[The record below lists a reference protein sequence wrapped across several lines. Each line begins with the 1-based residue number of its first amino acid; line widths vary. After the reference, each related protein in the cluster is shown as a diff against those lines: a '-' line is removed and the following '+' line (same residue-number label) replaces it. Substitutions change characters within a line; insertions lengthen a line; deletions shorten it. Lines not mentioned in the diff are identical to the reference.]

1 MPTID
6 VRDELLADLLGEI
19 PEADE
24 LERLLSTAKAE
35 VEGYDAATGVRRV
48 ELKDTSR
55 PDLWSTAGLA
65 RHLRCYRGDPLPEY
79 PFLAPGAAPADTGTR
94 VVEVDPALQNIR
106 PCIAAFTAIG
116 PPVSEALLLELI
128 QSQEKLSDS
137 YGQRRRAIAMG
148 LYRAGA
154 IAWPVRYR
162 AAPPDTRFVPL
173 GFERELTLTE
183 ILDQHPKGKEYG
195 HIVRGQPAFPYL
207 EDAAGA
213 TLSFPPVIN
222 SAGLGNVEVGD
233 DHFFVELTGPHLDT
247 LLLVASI
254 AACDLADAGY
264 TIEPVLIR
272 YPYDTAHG
280 RDVVTPRYFQAD
292 ISVDLASAERLLG
305 EPIAPDEGRR
315 LVQRMGSRAR
325 VAGNSLVLTP
335 PPYRNDFLHAVDVVE
350 EIAIGRGLGSF
361 EPELPDEFTA
371 GSLTAA
377 TRFSRSAR
385 DVLVGLGYQEMIF
398 NYLGAHRDY
407 TERMHAPRRVLVEV
421 ANPMTENYAVVRDS
435 IIPCLLAAEM
445 SSQNAAY
452 PHRMFEVGKVALPD
466 AADTTGSRTVDAC
479 GLLVADR
486 GAGFNDAS
494 AHLAALLY
502 YLGAEHRL
510 AELDDPRFIPGR
522 AARVEASAPAAAAA
536 AAAAA
541 SGGERTWAAIGVVGE
556 LHPAVLEHWSLGM
569 PCAVVELDLDTL
581 RSTLHHA

>member
-19 PEADE
+19 PAPDE
-24 LERLLSTAKAE
+24 LERLVSTAKAE
-35 VEGYDAATGVRRV
+35 VEDYDAATGVRRV

-55 PDLWSTAGLA
+55 PDLWSTPGLA
-65 RHLRCYRGDPLPEY
+65 RHLRCYRGDGLPDY
-79 PFLAPGAAPADTGTR
+79 PFAAPGAAPVDTGER
-94 VVEVDPALQNIR
+94 VVEVDPALERIR
-106 PCIAAFTAIG
+106 PCIAAFVAVG
-116 PPVSEALLLELI
+116 PAVSEALLLELI

-148 LYRAGA
+148 LYRADA
-154 IAWPVRYR
+154 IEWPVRYR

-173 GFERELTLTE
+173 GFEHELSLTE

-222 SAGLGNVEVGD
+222 SAGLGSVEVGD
-233 DHFFVELTGPHLDT
+233 DHFFVELTGPHLET
-247 LLLVASI
+247 LLLTASI

-264 TIEPVLIR
+264 AIHPVLIR

-280 RDVVTPRYFQAD
+280 RDVVTPRYFQAETT
-292 ISVDLASAERLLG
+292 VELASAERLLG
-305 EPIAPDEGRR
+305 EPIAPEEGRR

-325 VAGNSLVLTP
+325 VEGASLVVTP

-350 EIAIGRGLGSF
+350 EIAIGRGLDSF
-361 EPELPDEFTA
+361 EPELPDEFTP
-371 GSLTAA
+371 GHLGAA

-407 TERMHAPRRVLVEV
+407 TERMNAPDRVLVEV

-435 IIPCLLAAEM
+435 IMPCLLAAEM

-466 AADTTGSRTVDAC
+466 ASNPTGSRTVDAC
-479 GLLVADR
+479 TLLLADR

-494 AHLAALLY
+494 AHLAALLF

-510 AELDDPRFIPGR
+510 VELDDPRFIPGR
-522 AARVEASAPAAAAA
+522 AAQVKAAVAAD
-536 AAAAA
+536 
-541 SGGERTWAAIGVVGE
+541 GERTWTAIGVVGE
-556 LHPAVLEHWSLGM
+556 LHPAVLEQWSIGM
-569 PCAVVELDLDTL
+569 PCATAELDLDAL
-581 RSTLHHA
+581 RSTLQNAGA

>member
-6 VRDELLADLLGEI
+6 VRDELLANLLGGAV

-35 VEGYDAATGVRRV
+35 VEGYDPAIGVRRV

-55 PDLWSTAGLA
+55 PDLWTTPGLA
-65 RHLRCYRGDPLPEY
+65 RHLRCYRGDALPDY
-79 PFLAPGAAPADTGTR
+79 PFVSTGAAPPDTGER
-94 VVEVDPALQNIR
+94 VVEVDPALEKVR
-106 PCIAAFTAIG
+106 PCIAAFTAAG

-128 QSQEKLSDS
+128 QAQEKLSDS

-154 IAWPVRYR
+154 IEWPVHYR
-162 AAPPDTRFVPL
+162 AAPPDTTRFVPL
-173 GFERELTLTE
+173 GFEQELSLTE

-195 HIVRGQPAFPYL
+195 HIVRGQAAFPYL

-222 SAGLGNVEVGD
+222 SAGLGSVAVGD
-233 DHFFVELTGPHLDT
+233 DYFFVELTGPHLDI

-280 RDVVTPRYFQAD
+280 RDVVTPRYFQAETG
-292 ISVDLASAERLLG
+292 IELAGAERLLG
-305 EPIAPDEGRR
+305 EQIAPEEGRR

-325 VAGNSLVLTP
+325 VEGSSLVVTP

-371 GSLTAA
+371 GSLTAS
-377 TRFSRSAR
+377 TRFSRAAR

-398 NYLGAHRDY
+398 NYLGAQRDF
-407 TERMHAPRRVLVEV
+407 TERMNAPGRMLVEV

-452 PHRMFEVGKVALPD
+452 PHHMFEVGKVALRDDDD
-466 AADTTGSRTVDAC
+466 ATGSRTVDAC
-479 GLLVADR
+479 TLLVADR
-486 GAGFNDAS
+486 AAGFNDAS
-494 AHLAALLY
+494 AHLAALLF

-510 AELDDPRFIPGR
+510 VELDDSRFIAGR
-522 AARVEASAPAAAAA
+522 AAGVEASAPAASAAEA
-536 AAAAA
+536 
-541 SGGERTWAAIGVVGE
+541 GERTWTPIGVLGE
-556 LHPAVLEHWSLGM
+556 LHPAVLEQWSIGM
-569 PCAVVELDLDTL
+569 PCATVELHLDTL
-581 RSTLHHA
+581 RDILHHA

>member
-6 VRDELLADLLGEI
+6 VRDELLAALLGAAV
-19 PEADE
+19 PEDDE

-35 VEGYDAATGVRRV
+35 VEGYDPATGVRRV

-55 PDLWSTAGLA
+55 PDLWTTPGLA
-65 RHLRCYRGDPLPEY
+65 RHLRCYRGDALPEY
-79 PFLAPGAAPADTGTR
+79 PFVSTGAAPPATGER
-94 VVEVDPALQNIR
+94 VVEVDPELEKIR
-106 PCIAAFTAIG
+106 PCIAAFTAAG

-162 AAPPDTRFVPL
+162 AAPPDATRFVPL
-173 GFERELTLTE
+173 GFENELSLTE

-264 TIEPVLIR
+264 TIEPVLVR

-280 RDVVTPRYFQAD
+280 REVVTPRYFQAETR
-292 ISVDLASAERLLG
+292 IELASAERLLG
-305 EPIAPDEGRR
+305 EAIAPEEGRR

-325 VAGNSLVLTP
+325 VEGSSVVVTP
-335 PPYRNDFLHAVDVVE
+335 PPYRNDFMHAVDVVE
-350 EIAIGRGLGSF
+350 EIAIGRGLGTF

-371 GSLTAA
+371 GHLTAQ
-377 TRFSRSAR
+377 TRFGRAAR

-398 NYLGAHRDY
+398 NYLGARRDY
-407 TERMHAPRRVLVEV
+407 TERMNAPDRELVEV

-452 PHRMFEVGKVALPD
+452 PHHMFEVGKVALPD
-466 AADTTGSRTVDAC
+466 GADPTGSRTVDAC
-479 GLLVADR
+479 TLLVADR
-486 GAGFNDAS
+486 AAGFNDAS
-494 AHLAALLY
+494 AHLAALLF

-510 AELDDPRFIPGR
+510 VELDDPRFIPGR
-522 AARVEASAPAAAAA
+522 AARVEASAPAP
-536 AAAAA
+536 AA
-541 SGGERTWAAIGVVGE
+541 SAAHGGERTWTAIGVLGE
-556 LHPAVLEHWSLGM
+556 LHPAVLEHWSIGM
-569 PCAVVELDLDTL
+569 PCATVELHLDPLRTTL
-581 RSTLHHA
+581 QDA

>member
-6 VRDELLADLLGEI
+6 VRDELLAGLLGAAV
-19 PEADE
+19 PADDE

-55 PDLWSTAGLA
+55 PDLWTTPGLA
-65 RHLRCYRGDPLPEY
+65 RHLRCYRGDALPEY
-79 PFLAPGAAPADTGTR
+79 PFVAAGAAPVDTGER
-94 VVEVDPALQNIR
+94 VVEVDPALELIR
-106 PCIAAFTAIG
+106 PCIAAFTATG

-148 LYRAGA
+148 LYRAGD
-154 IAWPVRYR
+154 IRWPVRYR

-173 GFERELTLTE
+173 GFEHELSLTE
-183 ILDQHPKGKEYG
+183 ILDQHPKGREYG

-222 SAGLGNVEVGD
+222 SAGLGSVVVGD

-264 TIEPVLIR
+264 AIAPVLVR
-272 YPYDTAHG
+272 YPYDTGHG

-292 ISVDLASAERLLG
+292 TRVELADAERLLG
-305 EPIAPDEGRR
+305 EPIAPEEGQR

-325 VAGNSLVLTP
+325 VEGCALVVTP

-350 EIAIGRGLGSF
+350 ELAIGRGLGSF
-361 EPELPDEFTA
+361 EPELPDEFTP
-371 GSLTAA
+371 GHLTAQ
-377 TRFSRSAR
+377 TRFGRAVR

-398 NYLGAHRDY
+398 NYLGARRDY
-407 TERMHAPRRVLVEV
+407 TERMNAPDRVLVEV

-452 PHRMFEVGKVALPD
+452 PHHMFEVGKIAVRVD
-466 AADTTGSRTVDAC
+466 AEATGSRTVDAC
-479 GLLVADR
+479 TLLMADR
-486 GAGFNDAS
+486 AAGFNDVS
-494 AHLAALLY
+494 AHLAALLF

-510 AELDDPRFIPGR
+510 VELDDSRFIPGR
-522 AARVEASAPAAAAA
+522 AARVEACAPAASAAP
-536 AAAAA
+536 
-541 SGGERTWAAIGVVGE
+541 GGERTWTAIGVLGE
-556 LHPAVLEHWSLGM
+556 LHPAVLEHWSIGM
-569 PCAVVELDLDTL
+569 PCATVELDLDTL
-581 RSTLHHA
+581 RTTLHTA

>member
-6 VRDELLADLLGEI
+6 VRDELLAELLGEI
-19 PEADE
+19 PAADE

-35 VEGYDAATGVRRV
+35 VEGYDPATGVRRV

-55 PDLWSTAGLA
+55 PDLWSTPGLA
-65 RHLRCYRGDPLPEY
+65 RHLRCYRGDALPEY
-79 PFLAPGAAPADTGTR
+79 PFLDPGAAPAETGER
-94 VVEVDPALQNIR
+94 VVEVDPALENIR
-106 PCIAAFTAIG
+106 PCIAAFTATG

-154 IAWPVRYR
+154 IEWPVRYR

-222 SAGLGNVEVGD
+222 SAGLGNVVVGD
-233 DHFFVELTGPHLDT
+233 DHFFVELTGPHLET

-264 TIEPVLIR
+264 DIHPVLIR
-272 YPYDTAHG
+272 YPYDTGHG
-280 RDVVTPRYFQAD
+280 RDLVTPRYFQAETTLE
-292 ISVDLASAERLLG
+292 LASAERLLG
-305 EPIAPDEGRR
+305 ESIAPDEGRR

-325 VAGNSLVLTP
+325 VEGAALVVTP
-335 PPYRNDFLHAVDVVE
+335 PPYRNDFLHPVDVVE

-361 EPELPDEFTA
+361 EPELPDEFTT
-371 GSLTAA
+371 GHLSEA
-377 TRFSRSAR
+377 TRFSRAAR
-385 DVLVGLGYQEMIF
+385 DILVGLGYQEMIF
-398 NYLGAHRDY
+398 NYLGAYRDY
-407 TERMHAPRRVLVEV
+407 TERMNAPDRALVEV

-452 PHRMFEVGKVALPD
+452 PHRMFEVGKVALHDD
-466 AADTTGSRTVDAC
+466 ADPTGSRTVDFC
-479 GLLVADR
+479 TLLVADR
-486 GAGFNDAS
+486 AAGFNDAG
-494 AHLAALLY
+494 AHLAALLF

-510 AELDDPRFIPGR
+510 AELHDPRFIPGR
-522 AARVEASAPAAAAA
+522 AARVEASALPPLPPLPPRAANAPGPPSA
-536 AAAAA
+536 
-541 SGGERTWAAIGVVGE
+541 
-556 LHPAVLEHWSLGM
+556 
-569 PCAVVELDLDTL
+569 
-581 RSTLHHA
+581 

>member
-19 PEADE
+19 PAADE

-35 VEGYDAATGVRRV
+35 VEEYDPATGLRRV

-55 PDLWSTAGLA
+55 PDLWSTPGLA
-65 RHLRCYRGDPLPEY
+65 RHLRCYRGDALPDY
-79 PFLAPGAAPADTGTR
+79 PFAAPGAAPVDTGER
-94 VVEVDPALQNIR
+94 VVEVDPALEKIR
-106 PCIAAFTAIG
+106 PCIAAFVAIG
-116 PPVSEALLLELI
+116 PPVGEALLLELI

-137 YGQRRRAIAMG
+137 FGQRRRAIAMG
-148 LYRAGA
+148 LYRGGA
-154 IAWPVRYR
+154 IEWPVRYR

-173 GFERELTLTE
+173 GFEHELSLTE
-183 ILDQHPKGKEYG
+183 ILDQHPKGREYG

-222 SAGLGNVEVGD
+222 SAGLGSVEVGD
-233 DHFFVELTGPHLDT
+233 DHFFVELTGPHLET
-247 LLLVASI
+247 LLLTASI

-264 TIEPVLIR
+264 AIHPVLIR
-272 YPYDTAHG
+272 YPYDTTHG
-280 RDVVTPRYFQAD
+280 RDVVTPRYFQAET
-292 ISVDLASAERLLG
+292 SVELAGAERLLG
-305 EPIAPDEGRR
+305 ESIAPEEGRL

-325 VAGNSLVLTP
+325 VEGASLVVTP

-350 EIAIGRGLGSF
+350 EIAIGRGLDSF
-361 EPELPDEFTA
+361 EPELPDEFTP
-371 GSLTAA
+371 GHLGVA

-407 TERMHAPRRVLVEV
+407 TERMNAPDRVLVEV

-435 IIPCLLAAEM
+435 IIPNLLAAEM

-466 AADTTGSRTVDAC
+466 AADPTGSRTVDAC
-479 GLLVADR
+479 TLLLADR

-494 AHLAALLY
+494 AHLAALLF

-510 AELDDPRFIPGR
+510 VELDDPRFIPGR
-522 AARVEASAPAAAAA
+522 AARVEASAPPAANA
-536 AAAAA
+536 
-541 SGGERTWAAIGVVGE
+541 ERTWTAIGVVGE
-556 LHPAVLEHWSLGM
+556 LHPAVLEQWSIGM
-569 PCAVVELDLDTL
+569 PCAAAELDLDAL
-581 RSTLHHA
+581 RTILQNARA

>member
-6 VRDELLADLLGEI
+6 VRDELLGDLLGEI
-19 PEADE
+19 PAPDE

-35 VEGYDAATGVRRV
+35 VEDYDAATGVRRV

-55 PDLWSTAGLA
+55 PDLWSTPGLA
-65 RHLRCYRGDPLPEY
+65 RHLRCYRGDPLPDY
-79 PFLAPGAAPADTGTR
+79 PFAAPGAAPVDTAER
-94 VVEVDPALQNIR
+94 VVEVDPALEKIR
-106 PCIAAFTAIG
+106 PCIAAFVAIG

-137 YGQRRRAIAMG
+137 FGQRRRAIAMG
-148 LYRAGA
+148 LYRGGA
-154 IAWPVRYR
+154 IEWPVRYR

-173 GFERELTLTE
+173 GFEHELSLTE
-183 ILDQHPKGKEYG
+183 ILDQHPKGREYG
-195 HIVRGQPAFPYL
+195 HIVRGQAAFPYL

-222 SAGLGNVEVGD
+222 SAGLGSVTVGD
-233 DHFFVELTGPHLDT
+233 DHFFVELTGPHLET
-247 LLLVASI
+247 LLLTASI

-264 TIEPVLIR
+264 AIHPVLIR

-280 RDVVTPRYFQAD
+280 REVVTPRYFQAETA
-292 ISVDLASAERLLG
+292 VELASAERLLG
-305 EPIAPDEGRR
+305 EAIAPDEGRR

-325 VAGNSLVLTP
+325 VEGASLVVTP

-350 EIAIGRGLGSF
+350 EIAIGRGLDSF
-361 EPELPDEFTA
+361 EPELPDEFTP
-371 GSLTAA
+371 GHLGAA

-398 NYLGAHRDY
+398 NYLGARRDY
-407 TERMHAPRRVLVEV
+407 TERMNAPGRVLVEV

-435 IIPCLLAAEM
+435 IIPNLLAAEM

-466 AADTTGSRTVDAC
+466 ASDPTGSRTVDAC
-479 GLLVADR
+479 TLLLADR
-486 GAGFNDAS
+486 AAGFNDAS
-494 AHLAALLY
+494 AHLAALLF

-510 AELDDPRFIPGR
+510 VELDDPRFIPGR
-522 AARVEASAPAAAAA
+522 AAQVEAAAPAD
-536 AAAAA
+536 
-541 SGGERTWAAIGVVGE
+541 GERTWTAIGVVGE
-556 LHPAVLEHWSLGM
+556 LHPAVLEQWSIGM
-569 PCAVVELDLDTL
+569 PCAAAELDLDAL
-581 RSTLHHA
+581 RTILHEA

>member
-6 VRDELLADLLGEI
+6 VRDELLAGLLGAAV
-19 PEADE
+19 PAGDE

-35 VEGYDAATGVRRV
+35 VEGYDPATGVRRV

-55 PDLWSTAGLA
+55 PDLWTTPGLA
-65 RHLRCYRGDPLPEY
+65 RHLRCYRGDALPEY
-79 PFLAPGAAPADTGTR
+79 PFVATGTAAPDTGER
-94 VVEVDPALQNIR
+94 VVEVDPALENIR
-106 PCIAAFTAIG
+106 PCIAAFTAAG
-116 PPVSEALLLELI
+116 PPVGEALLLELI
-128 QSQEKLSDS
+128 QAQEKLSDS

-154 IAWPVRYR
+154 IEWPVRYR
-162 AAPPDTRFVPL
+162 AAPPDTTRFVPL
-173 GFERELTLTE
+173 GFEHELSLTE
-183 ILDQHPKGKEYG
+183 ILDLHPKGKEYG
-195 HIVRGQPAFPYL
+195 HIVRGQPAYPYL

-222 SAGLGNVEVGD
+222 SAGLGNVVVGD

-272 YPYDTAHG
+272 YPYDTARG
-280 RDVVTPRYFQAD
+280 REVVTPRYFQAD
-292 ISVDLASAERLLG
+292 TSVELASAERLLG
-305 EPIAPDEGRR
+305 ETIAPEEGRR

-325 VAGNSLVLTP
+325 VEGSSLVVTP

-350 EIAIGRGLGSF
+350 EIAIGRGLGTF
-361 EPELPDEFTA
+361 EPELPDEFTP
-371 GSLTAA
+371 GNLTGQ
-377 TRFSRSAR
+377 TRFGRAAR

-398 NYLGAHRDY
+398 NYLGALRDY
-407 TERMHAPRRVLVEV
+407 TERMNAPARVLVEV

-452 PHRMFEVGKVALPD
+452 PHHMFEVGKVAVRDDTD
-466 AADTTGSRTVDAC
+466 ATGSRTADTC
-479 GLLVADR
+479 TLLVADR
-486 GAGFNDAS
+486 AAGFNDAS

-510 AELDDPRFIPGR
+510 VELDDPRFIPGR
-522 AARVEASAPAAAAA
+522 AARVDASVPAASTAE
-536 AAAAA
+536 
-541 SGGERTWAAIGVVGE
+541 GGERTWTAIGVLGE
-556 LHPAVLEHWSLGM
+556 LHPAVLEHWSIGM
-569 PCAVVELDLDTL
+569 PCATVELDLDTL
-581 RSTLHHA
+581 RTTLQDA

>member
-6 VRDELLADLLGEI
+6 VRDELLAELLGGAV
-19 PEADE
+19 PAGDE

-35 VEGYDAATGVRRV
+35 VEGYDPATGVRRV

-55 PDLWSTAGLA
+55 PDLWTTPGLA
-65 RHLRCYRGDPLPEY
+65 RHLRCFRGAALPDY
-79 PFLAPGAAPADTGTR
+79 PFVSTGAAPPDTGER
-94 VVEVDPALQNIR
+94 VVEVDPALEKIR
-106 PCIAAFTAIG
+106 PCIAAFTAAG

-154 IAWPVRYR
+154 IEWPVRYR
-162 AAPPDTRFVPL
+162 AAAPDTTRFVPL
-173 GFERELTLTE
+173 GFERELSLTE

-195 HIVRGQPAFPYL
+195 HIVRGQAAFPYL

-222 SAGLGNVEVGD
+222 SAGLGGVVVGD
-233 DHFFVELTGPHLDT
+233 AHFFVELTGPHLDT

-264 TIEPVLIR
+264 RIAPVLIR
-272 YPYDTAHG
+272 YPYDTGHG
-280 RDVVTPRYFQAD
+280 RDVVTPRYFQAETR
-292 ISVDLASAERLLG
+292 IELAGAERLLG
-305 EPIAPDEGRR
+305 ETITPEEGRR

-325 VAGNSLVLTP
+325 VEGSSLVVTP

-350 EIAIGRGLGSF
+350 EIAIGRGLGTF
-361 EPELPDEFTA
+361 EPELPDEFTP
-371 GSLTAA
+371 GHLTGQ
-377 TRFSRSAR
+377 TRFGRAAR

-398 NYLGAHRDY
+398 NYLGAKRDY
-407 TERMHAPRRVLVEV
+407 TERMNAPDRGLVEV

-452 PHRMFEVGKVALPD
+452 PHHMFEVGKVALPD
-466 AADTTGSRTVDAC
+466 AADATGSRTVDAC
-479 GLLVADR
+479 TLLVADR
-486 GAGFNDAS
+486 AAGFNDAS
-494 AHLAALLY
+494 AHLAALLF

-510 AELDDPRFIPGR
+510 VELDDPRFIPGR
-522 AARVEASAPAAAAA
+522 AARVEAATAAE
-536 AAAAA
+536 
-541 SGGERTWAAIGVVGE
+541 GGSRTWTAIGVLGE
-556 LHPAVLEHWSLGM
+556 LHPAVLEHWSIGM
-569 PCAVVELDLDTL
+569 PCATVEIDLDTL
-581 RSTLHHA
+581 RTTLHGT

>member
-6 VRDELLADLLGEI
+6 VRDELFAGLLGAAV
-19 PEADE
+19 PEDDE

-35 VEGYDAATGVRRV
+35 VEGYDPATGVRRV

-55 PDLWSTAGLA
+55 PDLWTTPGLA
-65 RHLRCYRGDPLPEY
+65 RHLRCYRGDALPDY
-79 PFLAPGAAPADTGTR
+79 PFVSTGAAPPDTGER
-94 VVEVDPALQNIR
+94 VVEVDPALETIR
-106 PCIAAFTAIG
+106 PCIAAFTAAG
-116 PPVSEALLLELI
+116 PPVGEALLLELI

-154 IAWPVRYR
+154 IEWPVRYR
-162 AAPPDTRFVPL
+162 AAPPDATRFVPL
-173 GFERELTLTE
+173 GFEHELSLTE
-183 ILDQHPKGKEYG
+183 ILDHHPKGKEYG

-213 TLSFPPVIN
+213 PLSFPPVIN
-222 SAGLGNVEVGD
+222 SAGLGSVVVGD

-264 TIEPVLIR
+264 TIEPVLVR

-280 RDVVTPRYFQAD
+280 REVVTPRYFQAETR
-292 ISVDLASAERLLG
+292 VELAAAERLLG
-305 EPIAPDEGRR
+305 EPIPPEEGRR

-325 VAGNSLVLTP
+325 VEGSSVVVTP
-335 PPYRNDFLHAVDVVE
+335 PPYRNDFMHAVDVVE
-350 EIAIGRGLGSF
+350 EIAIGRGLGTF
-361 EPELPDEFTA
+361 EPELPDEFTP
-371 GSLTAA
+371 GHLTAQ
-377 TRFSRSAR
+377 TRFGRAAR

-398 NYLGAHRDY
+398 NYLGARRDY
-407 TERMHAPRRVLVEV
+407 TERMHAPGRVLVEV

-452 PHRMFEVGKVALPD
+452 PHHMFEVGKVALPD
-466 AADTTGSRTVDAC
+466 GADPTGSRTVDAC
-479 GLLVADR
+479 TLLVADR
-486 GAGFNDAS
+486 AAGFNDAS
-494 AHLAALLY
+494 AHLAALLF

-510 AELDDPRFIPGR
+510 IELDDPRFIPGR
-522 AARVEASAPAAAAA
+522 AARVDAAAPAAE
-536 AAAAA
+536 
-541 SGGERTWAAIGVVGE
+541 GGERTWAPIGVLGE
-556 LHPAVLEHWSLGM
+556 LHPAVLEHWSIGM
-569 PCAVVELDLDTL
+569 PCATVEIDLDTL
-581 RSTLHHA
+581 RTTLHRI

>member
-1 MPTID
+1 
-6 VRDELLADLLGEI
+6 
-19 PEADE
+19 
-24 LERLLSTAKAE
+24 
-35 VEGYDAATGVRRV
+35 
-48 ELKDTSR
+48 
-55 PDLWSTAGLA
+55 
-65 RHLRCYRGDPLPEY
+65 
-79 PFLAPGAAPADTGTR
+79 
-94 VVEVDPALQNIR
+94 
-106 PCIAAFTAIG
+106 
-116 PPVSEALLLELI
+116 
-128 QSQEKLSDS
+128 
-137 YGQRRRAIAMG
+137 MG

-154 IAWPVRYR
+154 IEWPVRYR

-173 GFERELTLTE
+173 GFERELSLTE

-222 SAGLGNVEVGD
+222 SAGLGSVVVGD

-292 ISVDLASAERLLG
+292 TSVDLASAERLLG
-305 EPIAPDEGRR
+305 EPIAPEEGRR

-325 VAGNSLVLTP
+325 VEGTSLVLTP

-398 NYLGAHRDY
+398 NYLGARRDY
-407 TERMHAPRRVLVEV
+407 TERMNAPERVLVEV

-452 PHRMFEVGKVALPD
+452 PHRMFEVGKAR
-466 AADTTGSRTVDAC
+466 AAR
-479 GLLVADR
+479 R
-486 GAGFNDAS
+486 RRP
-494 AHLAALLY
+494 
-502 YLGAEHRL
+502 HRL
-510 AELDDPRFIPGR
+510 AHRRRLQPAGGGPRRRLQRRQRPPRRAAVLPRRRAPPGR
-522 AARVEASAPAAAAA
+522 AGRS
-536 AAAAA
+536 
-541 SGGERTWAAIGVVGE
+541 S
-556 LHPAVLEHWSLGM
+556 LHPRPRRPRRSVRPCRPCRPCRCRLGRRTHLGRHRRSRRTA
-569 PCAVVELDLDTL
+569 PRRPGAVVARHALRRRRARPRHPPHNAAPCLTRPRERAADENRTPEWSSRRCSSPGFLALDG
-581 RSTLHHA
+581 A

>member
-6 VRDELLADLLGEI
+6 VRDELLAELLGEI
-19 PEADE
+19 PAADE

-35 VEGYDAATGVRRV
+35 VEGYDPATGVRRV

-55 PDLWSTAGLA
+55 PDLWSTPGLA
-65 RHLRCYRGDPLPEY
+65 RHLRCYRGDALPEY
-79 PFLAPGAAPADTGTR
+79 PFLDPGAAPAETGER
-94 VVEVDPALQNIR
+94 VVEVDPALENIR
-106 PCIAAFTAIG
+106 PCIAAFTATG

-154 IAWPVRYR
+154 IEWPVRYR

-222 SAGLGNVEVGD
+222 SAGLGNVVVGD
-233 DHFFVELTGPHLDT
+233 DHFFVELTGPHLET

-264 TIEPVLIR
+264 DIHPVLIR
-272 YPYDTAHG
+272 YPYDTGHG
-280 RDVVTPRYFQAD
+280 RDLVTPRYFQAETTLE
-292 ISVDLASAERLLG
+292 LASAERLLG
-305 EPIAPDEGRR
+305 ESIAPDEGRR

-325 VAGNSLVLTP
+325 VEGAALVVTP
-335 PPYRNDFLHAVDVVE
+335 PPYRNDFLHPVDVVE

-361 EPELPDEFTA
+361 EPELPDEFTT
-371 GSLTAA
+371 GHLSEA
-377 TRFSRSAR
+377 TRFSRAAR
-385 DVLVGLGYQEMIF
+385 DILVGLGYQEMIF
-398 NYLGAHRDY
+398 NYLGAYRDY
-407 TERMHAPRRVLVEV
+407 TERMNAPDRALVEV

-452 PHRMFEVGKVALPD
+452 PHRMFEVGKVALHDD
-466 AADTTGSRTVDAC
+466 ADPTGSRTVDFC
-479 GLLVADR
+479 TLLVADR
-486 GAGFNDAS
+486 AAGFNDAG
-494 AHLAALLY
+494 AHLAALLF

-510 AELDDPRFIPGR
+510 AELHDPRFIPGR
-522 AARVEASAPAAAAA
+522 AARVEASAPAASAAS
-536 AAAAA
+536 AA
-541 SGGERTWAAIGVVGE
+541 SGGERTWTPIGVVGE
-556 LHPAVLEHWSLGM
+556 VHPSVLEQWSLGM
-569 PCAVVELDLDTL
+569 PCAAVELDLDTL
-581 RSTLHHA
+581 RSTLHSA

>member
-6 VRDELLADLLGEI
+6 VRDELLGDLLGEI
-19 PEADE
+19 PAPDE

-35 VEGYDAATGVRRV
+35 VEDYDAATGVRRV

-55 PDLWSTAGLA
+55 PDLWSTPGLA
-65 RHLRCYRGDPLPEY
+65 RHLRCYRGDALPDY
-79 PFLAPGAAPADTGTR
+79 PFAAPGAAPVDTGER
-94 VVEVDPALQNIR
+94 LVEVDPALEKIR
-106 PCIAAFTAIG
+106 PCIAAFVAIG
-116 PPVSEALLLELI
+116 PPVGEALLLELI

-137 YGQRRRAIAMG
+137 FGQRRRAIAMG
-148 LYRAGA
+148 LYRGA
-154 IAWPVRYR
+154 AIEWPVRYR

-173 GFERELTLTE
+173 GFEHRLSLTE

-195 HIVRGQPAFPYL
+195 HIVRGQAAFPYL

-222 SAGLGNVEVGD
+222 SAGLGSVEVGD
-233 DHFFVELTGPHLDT
+233 DHFFVELTGPHLET
-247 LLLVASI
+247 LLLTASI

-264 TIEPVLIR
+264 AIHPVLIR

-280 RDVVTPRYFQAD
+280 RDVVTPRYFQAET
-292 ISVDLASAERLLG
+292 SVELASAERLLG
-305 EPIAPDEGRR
+305 ESIAPEEGRL

-325 VAGNSLVLTP
+325 VEGASLVVTP

-350 EIAIGRGLGSF
+350 EIAIGRGLDSF
-361 EPELPDEFTA
+361 EPELPDEFTP
-371 GSLTAA
+371 GHLGAA

-398 NYLGAHRDY
+398 NYLGARRDY
-407 TERMHAPRRVLVEV
+407 TERMNAPGRVLVEV

-435 IIPCLLAAEM
+435 IIPNLLAAEM

-466 AADTTGSRTVDAC
+466 AADPTGSRTVDAC
-479 GLLVADR
+479 TLLLADR

-494 AHLAALLY
+494 AHLAALLF

-510 AELDDPRFIPGR
+510 VELDDPRFIPGR
-522 AARVEASAPAAAAA
+522 AARVEAAPPAD
-536 AAAAA
+536 
-541 SGGERTWAAIGVVGE
+541 GERTWTAIGVVGE
-556 LHPAVLEHWSLGM
+556 LHPAVLEQWSIGM
-569 PCAVVELDLDTL
+569 PCATAELDLDAL
-581 RSTLHHA
+581 RSTLQNARA

>member
-6 VRDELLADLLGEI
+6 VRDELLAELLGEI
-19 PEADE
+19 PAADE

-35 VEGYDAATGVRRV
+35 VEGYDPATGVRRV

-55 PDLWSTAGLA
+55 PDLWSTPGLA
-65 RHLRCYRGDPLPEY
+65 RHLRCYRGDALPEY
-79 PFLAPGAAPADTGTR
+79 PFLDPGAAPAETGER
-94 VVEVDPALQNIR
+94 VVEVDPALENIR
-106 PCIAAFTAIG
+106 PCIAAFTATG

-154 IAWPVRYR
+154 IEWPVRYR

-222 SAGLGNVEVGD
+222 SAGLGNVVVGD
-233 DHFFVELTGPHLDT
+233 DHFFVELTGPHLET

-264 TIEPVLIR
+264 DIHPVLIR
-272 YPYDTAHG
+272 YPYDTGHG
-280 RDVVTPRYFQAD
+280 RDLVTPRYFQAETTLE
-292 ISVDLASAERLLG
+292 LASAERLLG
-305 EPIAPDEGRR
+305 ESIAPDEGRR

-325 VAGNSLVLTP
+325 VEGAALVVTP
-335 PPYRNDFLHAVDVVE
+335 PPYRNDFLHPVDVVE

-361 EPELPDEFTA
+361 EPELPDEFTT
-371 GSLTAA
+371 GHLSEA
-377 TRFSRSAR
+377 TRFSRAAR
-385 DVLVGLGYQEMIF
+385 DILVGLGYQEMIF
-398 NYLGAHRDY
+398 NYLGAYRDY
-407 TERMHAPRRVLVEV
+407 TERMNAPDRVLVEV

-452 PHRMFEVGKVALPD
+452 PHRMFEVGKVALRDD
-466 AADTTGSRTVDAC
+466 ADPTGSRTIDFC
-479 GLLVADR
+479 TLLVADR
-486 GAGFNDAS
+486 AAGFNDAG
-494 AHLAALLY
+494 AHLAALLF

-522 AARVEASAPAAAAA
+522 AARVERPPLPPLPPLPPRAANAPGPPSA
-536 AAAAA
+536 
-541 SGGERTWAAIGVVGE
+541 
-556 LHPAVLEHWSLGM
+556 
-569 PCAVVELDLDTL
+569 
-581 RSTLHHA
+581 